1 MSKRTEACG
10 RCGLSTV
17 VETTDD
23 GDSDPFGDDRIEVAE
38 DDVRRI
44 SPGAW
49 VSGVSDRIDGLAMRL
64 TYRR

>member
-23 GDSDPFGDDRIEVAE
+23 GDSNPFDDDCIEVSKE
-38 DDVRRI
+38 DARRI
-44 SPGAW
+44 SPGARI
-49 VSGVSDRIDGLAMRL
+49 SGITERLNDLAMSM